1 MIKIIPA
8 HPRQSGSLTSHI
20 GSSPYHP
27 GSSSYHLGSS
37 PYHLAIPGSFALVCP
52 VAHHLER
59 ASAANGRAPHAC
71 LASAPC
77 CAVQSSVA
85 GPGLGFGAPDTSG
98 HFRWG
103 LEALRGSTGPPDT
116 SGYPRWRL
124 KALRGRTGPPDTST
138 PLDAPDGVWM
148 PSVPGAKSL
157 QTLRVPHMGSGG
169 PQGSHGPPDTSR
181 NPR

>member
-8 HPRQSGSLTSHI
+8 HPRQPGSLTSHI

-103 LEALRGSTGPPDT
+103 LEALRG
-116 SGYPRWRL
+116 
-124 KALRGRTGPPDTST
+124 RTGPPDTST
-138 PLDAPDGVWM
+138 PLDTPDGVWM

-157 QTLRVPHMGSGG
+157 QTLRVPQMGSGG

-181 NPR
+181 NPRWRLGCPQVFGGPSPKP